1 MLRATRGWVV
11 AGLLFGC
18 QTSAGH
24 EVAVHRDAGAARAPS
39 TDPAAEDYPSP
50 PLPHARVMVPDAYG
64 GMHAVDVEV
73 AATPASRERGL
84 MWRNALAEGKGMLFI
99 EPHELVQ
106 NFWMRNT
113 LIPLDLFFIDKGLRI
128 VGIVEN
134 AEPKTLTGR
143 GVPYPSMYVLEVPG
157 GWAARIG
164 AHAGARVELQGT
176 EGIDV
181 KPGNP

>member
-1 MLRATRGWVV
+1 MLRAVRGWVM
-11 AGLLFGC
+11 ASLLFGC
-18 QTSAGH
+18 QSSAGH
-24 EVAVHRDAGAARAPS
+24 EVSTHRDAGAARPHS
-39 TDPAAEDYPSP
+39 TDPAAEDYQSP
-50 PLPHARVMVPDAYG
+50 PLPRARVMVPDAYG

-73 AATPASRERGL
+73 AATPPSRERGL
-84 MWRNALAEGKGMLFI
+84 MWRTALADGKGMLFI
-99 EPHELVQ
+99 EPRELVQ

-134 AEPKTLTGR
+134 AEPKTLIGR

-157 GWAARIG
+157 GWAARVG
-164 AHAGARVELQGT
+164 AHAGAKVELSGT

-181 KPGNP
+181 KAGNP